1 MQGIFSMLC
10 GFLIYSWK
18 GYNAMN
24 SGHCFVPM
32 KLQVWPIAGEM
43 TFRSCIIDMKE
54 RQAECWTWM
63 NIFFQVTKYV
73 E

>member
-32 KLQVWPIAGEM
+32 KLQVWLNAGEM
-43 TFRSCIIDMKE
+43 SFRICTINMKE
-54 RQAECWTWM
+54 RQAGCWIWIY
-63 NIFFQVTKYV
+63 NFFRLT
-73 E
+73 